1 MSQTLC
7 YPGHI
12 LQTFYTLLCLRIL
25 RYFEYFCFVWT
36 THIICTQV
44 TIHESCV
51 TSSWEGSWQ
60 CSPWRKPGIQ
70 NDSLTRWRGWPR
82 MQHFNLFPTSP
93 WKSVSNNAG
102 SSPTE
107 AEIQRCHAQ
116 QCMKDS
122 QGTPDLQW
130 DDVNHV
136 NILRLTHAD
145 VCQQTCFSENLVLKH
160 FQYIVTSFTSF
171 LRRHPCTSLTSLF
184 CQCPSP
190 TWYLQNV
197 MFQCF
202 TNLQIIVWGKNW
214 KLFVGG
220 AGCLWETSRII
231 MSEWKQKSGLYCI
244 SLQSRFRMKQSIILV
259 EGKP

>member
-1 MSQTLC
+1 MSQTIC

-25 RYFEYFCFVWT
+25 STFAWT
-36 THIICTQV
+36 TRIICTQV

-70 NDSLTRWRGWPR
+70 NDSLTRWRDWPR
-82 MQHFNLFPTSP
+82 MQHFKLLPTSP
-93 WKSVSNNAG
+93 RKSVRNNAG
-102 SSPTE
+102 SMYFCPTE

-122 QGTPDLQW
+122 QGTPDLW
-130 DDVNHV
+130 DDVNRTYCAWHMPQCRC
-136 NILRLTHAD
+136 LST
-145 VCQQTCFSENLVLKH
+145 NL
-160 FQYIVTSFTSF
+160 F
-171 LRRHPCTSLTSLF
+171 LRKSSFETLSIHHSFGGIPVPVWLHFF

-190 TWYLQNV
+190 PWYLQ
-197 MFQCF
+197 MWCF
-202 TNLQIIVWGKNW
+202 TNLQIILWWKNW

-220 AGCLWETSRII
+220 AGCWWVTSRII
-231 MSEWKQKSGLYCI
+231 TSEWKREGGLHCI
-244 SLQSRFRMKQSIILV
+244 SLHSRFRMKQSIILV

>member
-136 NILRLTHAD
+136 ALD
-145 VCQQTCFSENLVLKH
+145 TCRCLSTNLFFRKSSFETCSIHRYIIYIIPSEASLYQ
-160 FQYIVTSFTSF
+160 FDFSF
-171 LRRHPCTSLTSLF
+171 LSMSKSNWVSAKCDVSMFH
-184 CQCPSP
+184 QP
-190 TWYLQNV
+190 TDNRMREKLKTVCGRCW
-197 MFQCF
+197 MFMRDF
-202 TNLQIIVWGKNW
+202 
-214 KLFVGG
+214 
-220 AGCLWETSRII
+220 
-231 MSEWKQKSGLYCI
+231 
-244 SLQSRFRMKQSIILV
+244 
-259 EGKP
+259 